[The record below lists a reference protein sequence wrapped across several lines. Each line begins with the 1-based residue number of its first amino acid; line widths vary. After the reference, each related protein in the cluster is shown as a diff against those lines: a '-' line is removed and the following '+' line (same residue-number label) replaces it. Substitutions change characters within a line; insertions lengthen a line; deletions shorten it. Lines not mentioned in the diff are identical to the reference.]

1 MKVSYR
7 KIKEFLP
14 TNVSA
19 IDAAAVLTATGLEIE
34 GVETVEDI
42 PGGLKGLV
50 VGKITDCN
58 QHPNADRLRVC
69 RVDVGSEELDIV
81 CGAPNAATGLNVI
94 VAKPGTW
101 IHPTTGEPFK
111 IKRGKIRGEASN
123 GMLCGPDEVG
133 LGEDTGGIMEL
144 ESSLKPGSLVRDAF
158 NIGSDEVLE
167 IGLTPNRND
176 AMGHY
181 GVARDLRAGLIHGTL
196 SEIPEEKLQ
205 NVCVPESANID
216 FSKGFDKLKA
226 SVVNPELASK
236 YTLVGIDGVKI
247 GPSPEE
253 AQRFLKSIGVAPI
266 NNVVDATNYVLH
278 ELGQPLHAF
287 DYDKITGEEI
297 IVRQAKK
304 GEKITTLDDVD
315 RKLDT
320 ADLVIA
326 DAKDAM
332 CIAGVFGSSEH
343 GVSENTTRVLI
354 ESAFFNP
361 VSVRKS
367 AKRHGLSTDASFRF
381 ERQVDPNLVEEA
393 AKRVAQ
399 LIINWAGGQV
409 FGASHVLRN
418 DRVEGATIE
427 LELDMMDRMIGV
439 KLDRQRVRSILES
452 LDIKVSLKDENTM
465 TLQVPA
471 YRSDVTRPSD
481 IIEEILRIHGFD
493 QIEIPSHVSIALEIP
508 QKPNCEDE
516 IFGWA
521 STLVAKGYNEI
532 MSNSL
537 TKSSY
542 AESVNDRDLNPK
554 ATVEILNPLS
564 SDLRAMRQSLV
575 FQGIEAIAR
584 NKNHK
589 VVDLRLFELGRTYM
603 KTADGYSETEHLSLF
618 VSGNKSKENWN
629 EKATESDLFTIKEGI
644 WALLSQIG
652 IAAKVTERADEG
664 GLLLEGSEILMGEK
678 SIGRFGLV
686 HPDVVEMCGMDGA
699 VYWAD
704 LLVKPL
710 LKARKTRKI
719 VAYDLPKFP
728 SVRRDLSLII
738 NKSVSFEQI
747 KNAAFETEKKLLKA
761 VNLFDVYEGDNL
773 DKGKVSYA
781 ISLVIQDPNSTLTDK
796 KIDKCVSRILDSI
809 TQKTGG
815 SLR

>member
-14 TNVSA
+14 TSISA
-19 IDAAAVLTATGLEIE
+19 TDAAAVLTATGLEIE

-58 QHPNADRLRVC
+58 QHPNADRLKVC
-69 RVDVGSEELDIV
+69 RVDIGSEELDIV

-94 VAKPGTW
+94 VAKHGTW
-101 IHPTTGEPFK
+101 IHPTSGEPFK
-111 IKRGKIRGEASN
+111 IKRGKIRGEVSN

-144 ESSLKPGSLVRDAF
+144 DPSLKPGSLVSDAF

-181 GVARDLRAGLIHGTL
+181 GVARDLRAGLIHGTVC
-196 SEIPEEKLQ
+196 EIQEEKLQ
-205 NVCVPESANID
+205 YVCVPESADID

-226 SVVNPELASK
+226 SVVNAELASK
-236 YTLVGIDGVKI
+236 YILLGIDGVKI
-247 GPSPEE
+247 GPSPQE

-287 DYDKITGEEI
+287 DYDKIGGEEI
-297 IVRQAKK
+297 IVRQANK
-304 GEKITTLDDVD
+304 GEKITTLDDVE

-320 ADLVIA
+320 EDLVIA

-332 CIAGVFGSSEH
+332 CIAGVFGSGEH

-361 VSVRKS
+361 ISVRKS
-367 AKRHGLSTDASFRF
+367 AKRYGLSTDASFRF

-399 LIINWAGGQV
+399 LIINWAGGKV
-409 FGASHVLRN
+409 FGATHVTN
-418 DRVEGATIE
+418 NEKIEGATIE
-427 LELDMMDRMIGV
+427 LDLDMMDRVIGA
-439 KLDRQRVRSILES
+439 KLERDRVSSILES
-452 LDIKVSLKDENTM
+452 LDIEISSKDESTM
-465 TLQVPA
+465 ILHVPA
-471 YRSDVTRPSD
+471 YRSDVTRPAD

-508 QKPNCEDE
+508 QKPNREDE

-537 TKSSY
+537 TKASY

-554 ATVEILNPLS
+554 ETVEILNPLS
-564 SDLRAMRQSLV
+564 SDLRVMRQSLV

-589 VVDLRLFELGRTYM
+589 VSDLRLFELGRTYM

-618 VSGNKSKENWN
+618 VRGNKSKENWN
-629 EKATESDLFTIKEGI
+629 EKSTESDLFTIKEGV
-644 WALLSQIG
+644 WALFSQIG
-652 IAAKVTERADEG
+652 IATKVTERPDEG
-664 GLLLEGSEILMGEK
+664 GLLLEGSEILMDEK

-710 LKARKTRKI
+710 LKARKKHKI
-719 VAYDLPKFP
+719 VANDLPKFP

-738 NKSVSFEQI
+738 DKSVSFEQI
-747 KNAAFETEKKLLKA
+747 KTAAFETERKLLKE

-815 SLR
+815 NLR

>member
-14 TNVSA
+14 TSISA
-19 IDAAAVLTATGLEIE
+19 TDAAAVLTATGLEIE
-34 GVETVEDI
+34 GVETVEHI
-42 PGGLKGLV
+42 PGGLKGLI

-69 RVDVGSEELDIV
+69 KVDVGSETLDIV
-81 CGAPNAATGLNVI
+81 CGAPNASTGLNVI
-94 VAKPGTW
+94 VATPGTW
-101 IHPTTGEPFK
+101 IHPTGGEPFK
-111 IKRGKIRGEASN
+111 IKRGKIRGEVSN

-144 ESSLKPGSLVRDAF
+144 DPSLKPGSLVSDAF
-158 NIGSDEVLE
+158 RIGSNEVLD

-181 GVARDLRAGLIHGTL
+181 GVARDLRAGLIHGTVK
-196 SEIPEEKLQ
+196 EITDNGLQ
-205 NVCVPESANID
+205 NVSVPQCADID
-216 FSKGFDKLKA
+216 FSKGFDTLKA
-226 SVVNPELASK
+226 SVANPELASK

-253 AQRFLKSIGVAPI
+253 AQHFLKSIGVAPI

-287 DYDKITGEEI
+287 DYDKIGGEEI
-297 IVRQAKK
+297 IVRQANK
-304 GEKITTLDDVD
+304 GEKITTLDDVE

-332 CIAGVFGSSEH
+332 CIAGVFGSGEH
-343 GVSENTTRVLI
+343 GVSDKTTKVLI

-381 ERQVDPNLVEEA
+381 ERQVDPNLVEQA
-393 AKRVAQ
+393 AQRVAQ
-399 LIINWAGGQV
+399 LIMDWAGGEV
-409 FGASHVLRN
+409 FGATHVTSN
-418 DRVEGATIE
+418 EKVEGATIK
-427 LELDMMDRMIGV
+427 LELDMMDRVIGA
-439 KLDRQRVRSILES
+439 KLERDRVSSILES
-452 LDIKVSLKDENTM
+452 LDIEISSKDESTM

-471 YRSDVTRPSD
+471 YRSDVTRPAD

-493 QIEIPSHVSIALEIP
+493 QIEIPSRISSALEIP
-508 QKPNCEDE
+508 QKPNREDE

-537 TKSSY
+537 TKASY

-554 ATVEILNPLS
+554 ASVEILNPLS
-564 SDLRAMRQSLV
+564 SDLGVMRQSLV

-589 VVDLRLFELGRTYM
+589 VADLRLFELGRTYM

-629 EKATESDLFTIKEGI
+629 EKYTKSDLFTIKEGV

-664 GLLLEGSEILMGEK
+664 GLLLEGSEILLGEK

-704 LLVKPL
+704 LLVEPL
-710 LKARKTRKI
+710 LKARKKRKI

-738 NKSVSFEQI
+738 EKSVSFEQI
-747 KNAAFETEKKLLKA
+747 KSAAFETERKLLKE
-761 VNLFDVYEGDNL
+761 VNLFDVYEGDKL
-773 DKGKVSYA
+773 DEGKVSYA

-796 KIDKCVSRILDSI
+796 KIDKCISRILDSI
-809 TQKTGG
+809 TQKTGAR
-815 SLR
+815 LR

>member
-14 TNVSA
+14 TSISA
-19 IDAAAVLTATGLEIE
+19 TDAAAVLTATGLEIE

-50 VGKITDCN
+50 VGKITACN

-69 RVDVGSEELDIV
+69 RVDVGFEELDIV

-101 IHPTTGEPFK
+101 IHPTTGDPFK
-111 IKRGKIRGEASN
+111 IKRGKIRGEVSN

-144 ESSLKPGSLVRDAF
+144 DPSLKPGSLVSDAF
-158 NIGSDEVLE
+158 KIGSDEVLE

-181 GVARDLRAGLIHGTL
+181 GVARDLRAGLIHGTV
-196 SEIPEEKLQ
+196 SEISEKELQ
-205 NVCVPESANID
+205 NICVAQSADID

-236 YTLVGIDGVKI
+236 YTVVGIDGVEI

-287 DYDKITGEEI
+287 DYDKIGGEEI
-297 IVRQAKK
+297 IVRQANK
-304 GEKITTLDDVD
+304 GEKITTLDDVE

-399 LIINWAGGQV
+399 LIIDWAGGKV
-409 FGASHVLRN
+409 FGATHVTN
-418 DRVEGATIE
+418 NKKIEGATIA
-427 LELDMMDRMIGV
+427 LELDMMDRVIGS
-439 KLDRQRVRSILES
+439 KLERDRVSSILES
-452 LDIKVSLKDENTM
+452 LDIEISSKDESTM

-471 YRSDVTRPSD
+471 YRSDVTRPAD

-508 QKPNCEDE
+508 QKPNREDE

-537 TKSSY
+537 TKAVY
-542 AESVNDRDLNPK
+542 TECVNDRDLNPK

-564 SDLRAMRQSLV
+564 SDLGVMRQSLV

-618 VSGNKSKENWN
+618 VSGNNSKENWN
-629 EKATESDLFTIKEGI
+629 EKSTESDLFTIKEGV

-652 IAAKVTERADEG
+652 IASKVTERPDEG
-664 GLLLEGSEILMGEK
+664 GLLLEGSELLVGEK

-710 LKARKTRKI
+710 LKARKKRKI

-747 KNAAFETEKKLLKA
+747 KNAAFETERKLLKE